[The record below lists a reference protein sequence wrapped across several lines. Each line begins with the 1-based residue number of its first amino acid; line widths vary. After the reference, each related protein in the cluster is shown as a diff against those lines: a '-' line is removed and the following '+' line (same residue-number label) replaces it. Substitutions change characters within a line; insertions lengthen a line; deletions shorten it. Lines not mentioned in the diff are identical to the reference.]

1 MHVGLAL
8 DHAVVL
14 AFDVAAAE
22 IGGHLHDVLQRFLL
36 AAGKAGFQVLVIA
49 EFFQRGDHRLFGGG
63 VLRRQLGGS
72 SIGLGLN
79 EIRLQQVGH
88 RRSLVLGRLGVLIPQ
103 FFDPDAR
110 HV

>member
-1 MHVGLAL
+1 MSSSASCWPPERR
-8 DHAVVL
+8 AFSVVL
-14 AFDVAAAE
+14 
-22 IGGHLHDVLQRFLL
+22 
-36 AAGKAGFQVLVIA
+36 QVLVIA